1 MTLMVVFTCAAYKMA
16 VGGRMPV
23 VAYLTFL
30 DKYMLLQS
38 LYVILIAAQSRLA
51 SLVVDVISIHAVG
64 TYDSISAAIFAGIW
78 LLMQVWAIGTAWHL
92 HQLAKPR
99 EESLN
104 GNPEFLALWK
114 EGEQQ
119 LKTMR
124 REQLHEK
131 SMRKRSQT
139 NRVAPR
145 QKSPAAVSSR

>member
-131 SMRKRSQT
+131 SMRKRSHT
-139 NRVAPR
+139 NRIAPR